1 MLGHSLLV
9 YHSSEMPWTNRGRGS
24 EWSAAPPGQA
34 GQAGAGPRSRCHPR
48 EHPGTTSAHQQHPH
62 LFPLVICTAQ
72 GAKCE
77 CTRLSSVHGP
87 SSARPGGQ
95 GQPQTDPAR
104 QFCKPVHFQ
113 ICESDGPPSL
123 PRFSFLSSDRH
134 LRILCTSAPGI
145 VHARA
150 CKQQQQQQRWRPS
163 LISASQLLIC
173 PAAFCCSLVPRLPG
187 PPTRA
192 NSSSCQV

>member
-1 MLGHSLLV
+1 MLGHFGTLV
-9 YHSSEMPWTNRGRGS
+9 CHSSKMPWTKIEGRGS
-24 EWSAAPPGQA
+24 EWSAAP
-34 GQAGAGPRSRCHPR
+34 SHPR
-48 EHPGTTSAHQQHPH
+48 ENPGTTSAHQRYPH
-62 LFPLVICTAQ
+62 LFPLVICTVQ

-113 ICESDGPPSL
+113 ICESDAPPSL

-150 CKQQQQQQRWRPS
+150 CKQRRQQQQQRRAHLS
-163 LISASQLLIC
+163 SQLLIC
-173 PAAFCCSLVPRLPG
+173 SAAYCCSLVPRLPVHPLG
-187 PPTRA
+187 PTA
-192 NSSSCQV
+192 ALVKSDMT

>member
-1 MLGHSLLV
+1 MQQ
-9 YHSSEMPWTNRGRGS
+9 
-24 EWSAAPPGQA
+24 PPGQA
-34 GQAGAGPRSRCHPR
+34 GQAAAGPRSRSHPR
-48 EHPGTTSAHQQHPH
+48 EHPGTTSAHQRHPH

-104 QFCKPVHFQ
+104 QFCKP
-113 ICESDGPPSL
+113 CALSDLRERWPPSL

-150 CKQQQQQQRWRPS
+150 CNQRRQQQRQRCAHLS
-163 LISASQLLIC
+163 SQLLIC
-173 PAAFCCSLVPRLPG
+173 SAAYCCSLVPRLPVHPLG
-187 PPTRA
+187 PTA
-192 NSSSCQV
+192 ALVKSDMT